1 MHRDPVPG
9 RYVLTGPHNFQ
20 TLAGRCAVLQRA
32 SLLARARPLKYNP
45 PVAAGKVRVCII
57 GAGAMASRV
66 HYPSLTSFDDVEIA
80 GVGELLPDRLHSV
93 CDRFAIPRAA
103 RHELRTATDYQ
114 GMIERLAP
122 DGVYVIGQP
131 NIMYD
136 IWVWCLQH
144 GFALYIEKPMGI
156 TLHQARM
163 LAHLAEDKRLITQV
177 SHQRRSCPLLVKMRE
192 ECLERGPITHAI
204 CEFYKCEPVPYW
216 GARDRMMDDGV
227 HAIDTVRWMCG
238 GEVVGVES
246 ECKRVGAPDINW
258 ISAALRFDNG
268 STGFVHLSF
277 VSGRRVF
284 RVQMHAPRIAVD
296 AEAEGKA
303 TVYADGDTGG
313 VAYDTRQVAGSD
325 QFHVYG
331 GFLAKN
337 REFIDSIKSGREVT
351 SSPFR
356 DCVKTMAVAEEIL
369 GQAVAR
375 GV

>member
-1 MHRDPVPG
+1 MTAD
-9 RYVLTGPHNFQ
+9 
-20 TLAGRCAVLQRA
+20 
-32 SLLARARPLKYNP
+32 
-45 PVAAGKVRVCII
+45 KVRICII
-57 GAGAMASRV
+57 GAGVMASRV
-66 HYPSLTSFDDVEIA
+66 HYPSLASFEDVEIA

-93 CDRFAIPRAA
+93 CDRFAIPRQA

-144 GFALYIEKPMGI
+144 GLALYIEKPMGI

-163 LAHLAEDKRLITQV
+163 LAHLAEARKLITQV
-177 SHQRRSCPLLVKMRE
+177 SHQRRSSPLLARMRE
-192 ECLERGPITHAI
+192 ECLKRGPITHAV
-204 CEFYKCEPVPYW
+204 CEFYKCEPVPYLN
-216 GARDRMMDDGV
+216 ARDRMMDDGV

-238 GEVVGVES
+238 GEVVEVES
-246 ECKRVGAPDINW
+246 TCRRVGTPDINW
-258 ISAALRFDNG
+258 ISATLHFDNG
-268 STGFVHLSF
+268 STGFIHLSF

-284 RVQMHAPRIAVD
+284 RVQMHAPRICVD
-296 AEAEGKA
+296 AEVEDKA
-303 TVYADGDTGG
+303 VLYADGDTGG
-313 VAYDTRQVAGSD
+313 VVYDTREVAGSGEL
-325 QFHVYG
+325 HVYG

-337 REFIDSIKSGREVT
+337 REFIDSVKSGRDTT

-369 GQAVAR
+369 AQALR
-375 GV
+375 QGV